1 MLTEPLGAVV
11 SVGVGVGV
19 GEGVAKV
26 VINRHVKS
34 DDIALPAISFTPV
47 VIFAVYVVEYDNSL
61 NGVNCAV
68 VTL

>member
-1 MLTEPLGAVV
+1 MIPVPSAG
-11 SVGVGVGV
+11 VGVGVGV

-47 VIFAVYVVEYDNSL
+47 VIFAVYVEIR
-61 NGVNCAV
+61 
-68 VTL
+68 